1 MELNII
7 FLYKNTGT
15 NLLDITKLSQTTNYN

>member
-1 MELNII
+1 MGLNII
-7 FLYKNTGT
+7 FLYKNTDT

>member
-1 MELNII
+1 MGLNII
-7 FLYKNTGT
+7 FLYKNADM